1 MLLAEYKNKGI
12 TIHMHLISKYAE
24 ENPNKEN
31 DTMTEQ
37 VNKINQDEMITL
49 GMAFM
54 GFLMGVSAIC
64 GILFL
69 SELFQMMLKMMG

>member
-1 MLLAEYKNKGI
+1 MQRHHNSLAFETAESQKKNR
-12 TIHMHLISKYAE
+12 
-24 ENPNKEN
+24 NREN

-37 VNKINQDEMITL
+37 VQQTNEGEMFTM

-69 SELFQMMLKMMG
+69 SELFQMMSKMMG